1 MNDQLNEILRRL
13 RDGKIDVDATIK
25 EIESVRHKDDIEIS
39 PKKRARKLKIYIN
52 AIDDKKDGKNIRIN
66 LPALPL
72 RFIKRLSVFGLKI
85 AIKHSDKKDTVID
98 LAEIEKVKYLFDA
111 LMLLPPFEIINV
123 DSKDAKVHIYT
134 C

>member
-1 MNDQLNEILRRL
+1 MNGQLNEILRRL
-13 RDGKIDVDATIK
+13 QNGKTDVDAAIK
-25 EIESVRHKDDIEIS
+25 EIESIQYKNDIEIS

>member
-1 MNDQLNEILRRL
+1 MNDQLNKILHRL
-13 RDGKIDVDATIK
+13 QDGKIDVDATIK
-25 EIESVRHKDDIEIS
+25 EIESVRYKNDIEIS

-85 AIKHSDKKDTVID
+85 AVKHSDKKDTVID
-98 LAEIEKVKYLFDA
+98 LAEIEKIKYLFDA

>member
-13 RDGKIDVDATIK
+13 QDGKTDVDAAIK
-25 EIESVRHKDDIEIS
+25 EIESIQYKNDIEIS